1 MHYMIFVWF
10 FIFQEWVFTFTA
22 SKTTLHFIFA
32 HKWYFQDLIDDWS
45 AKSPPDLLYFVPYTW
60 KFQFICKK
68 FELVTSGNEYNWI
81 DTSSTNQENAL
92 LAVCGEH
99 LNLKFDL
106 PSTGKYGKIQIF
118 WEGHKNLNHPSL
130 FFWHCLVVTNLSGRW
145 AKIFWSS
152 QNI

>member
-1 MHYMIFVWF
+1 M
-10 FIFQEWVFTFTA
+10 
-22 SKTTLHFIFA
+22 HFIFA

-99 LNLKFDL
+99 LNIKFDL
-106 PSTGKYGKIQIF
+106 PSTGKVLRIMIIVKIRQEFEFERLNFPIQI
-118 WEGHKNLNHPSL
+118 SRMT
-130 FFWHCLVVTNLSGRW
+130 CC
-145 AKIFWSS
+145 
-152 QNI
+152 

>member
-1 MHYMIFVWF
+1 MYWRIFVWF

-106 PSTGKYGKIQIF
+106 PSAGKYGKIQIF

-130 FFWHCLVVTNLSGRW
+130 FWHCLVVTNLSGRW
-145 AKIFWSS
+145 AKIFWSA

>member
-1 MHYMIFVWF
+1 
-10 FIFQEWVFTFTA
+10 
-22 SKTTLHFIFA
+22 LHFIFA

-106 PSTGKYGKIQIF
+106 PSTGLYIDFFKDTIF
-118 WEGHKNLNHPSL
+118 TIYSNSFKLILLKSSRL
-130 FFWHCLVVTNLSGRW
+130 SVTL
-145 AKIFWSS
+145 
-152 QNI
+152 

>member
-1 MHYMIFVWF
+1 M
-10 FIFQEWVFTFTA
+10 
-22 SKTTLHFIFA
+22 HFIFA
-32 HKWYFQDLIDDWS
+32 HKWYFQDLIDDWA
-45 AKSPPDLLYFVPYTW
+45 AKNPPDLLYFVPYTW

-106 PSTGKYGKIQIF
+106 PSTEFLPTSIPFY
-118 WEGHKNLNHPSL
+118 LNKDL
-130 FFWHCLVVTNLSGRW
+130 FVSFTSFEATV
-145 AKIFWSS
+145 I
-152 QNI
+152 

>member
-1 MHYMIFVWF
+1 MVMDFLNSF
-10 FIFQEWVFTFTA
+10 FQEWVFTFTA

-81 DTSSTNQENAL
+81 GKTTIF
-92 LAVCGEH
+92 
-99 LNLKFDL
+99 KFIYA
-106 PSTGKYGKIQIF
+106 SGVF
-118 WEGHKNLNHPSL
+118 L
-130 FFWHCLVVTNLSGRW
+130 FFSNPYILMTVPSKKVICISHLAKSGGHVSIPHLHLGRL
-145 AKIFWSS
+145 
-152 QNI
+152 

>member
-1 MHYMIFVWF
+1 MDF
-10 FIFQEWVFTFTA
+10 FKSCFFFQEWVFTFTA

-81 DTSSTNQENAL
+81 
-92 LAVCGEH
+92 
-99 LNLKFDL
+99 
-106 PSTGKYGKIQIF
+106 GKTTIF
-118 WEGHKNLNHPSL
+118 WCIYASVVFL
-130 FFWHCLVVTNLSGRW
+130 FFSNPYILMTVLLQKVICIQLPTFAYNRLRNKPYENEVTLTG
-145 AKIFWSS
+145 
-152 QNI
+152 